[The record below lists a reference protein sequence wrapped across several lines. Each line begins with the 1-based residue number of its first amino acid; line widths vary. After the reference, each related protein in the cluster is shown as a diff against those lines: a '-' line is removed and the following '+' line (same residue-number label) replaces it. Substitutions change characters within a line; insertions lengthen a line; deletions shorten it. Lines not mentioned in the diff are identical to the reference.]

1 VAWIDR
7 LRDGLSRTRTGL
19 TDSIGQL
26 LRGRSRL
33 SEEEFERIEEILI
46 ASDVG
51 AQVAVELVEELEAAI
66 RRDDRGPMETLKSL
80 VLQRLEGSECALTL
94 RTDGSPTVF
103 LIAGVNGAGKT
114 TTIAKLAANLRTE
127 QPDLPITF
135 AAADT
140 FRAAAVEQ
148 LGIWADRIGAD
159 LIKQREG
166 ADPAAVAF
174 DAVDHAIRAGG
185 VLFIDTAGRLQ
196 TKHNLMEELK
206 KVERTVAKK
215 LGRSSDGRLLVLDA
229 TTGQNGISQA
239 ERFHSAID
247 LTGLVLTKLD
257 STAKGGVILAICRK
271 FDLPI
276 LFVGVGEAAED
287 LHAFSAAE
295 FVEAL
300 FTTQRHGHTNEDRTE
315 VHQE

>member
-1 VAWIDR
+1 MAWIDR
-7 LRDGLSRTRTGL
+7 LRAGLSKTRSGL

-33 SEEEFERIEEILI
+33 SPEEFERIEEILI

-51 AQVAVELVEELEAAI
+51 AHVALGLIEELSEAI
-66 RRDDRGPMETLKSL
+66 RRNDREPMETLKGL
-80 VLQRLEGSECALTL
+80 VLQRLEGSESTLAL

-103 LIAGVNGAGKT
+103 LVAGVNGAGKT
-114 TTIAKLAANLRTE
+114 TTIAKLATHLRE
-127 QPDLPITF
+127 EDPALPITF

-148 LGIWADRIGAD
+148 LSIWAERIGAD
-159 LIKQREG
+159 LIRQRDG

-174 DAVDHAIRAGG
+174 DAVDHAIRKGG

-206 KVERTVAKK
+206 KIERTAAKK

-239 ERFHSAID
+239 ERFHDAID

-257 STAKGGVILAICRK
+257 STAKGGVILAICQE
-271 FDLPI
+271 FDVPI

-300 FTTQRHGHTNEDRTE
+300 FTE
-315 VHQE
+315 